1 MTVNR
6 PLEAV
11 PAPEDQT
18 IRRNTLLAAPF
29 MLLVPVA
36 IALAYALFDVT
47 LHPTALALGAAGW
60 LLALALRAP
69 VSLTLLKM
77 LQVPE
82 RVQPW
87 VVASSGPLEEAVRV
101 GVLILAGTSFSRAMS
116 VGLGWAA
123 IEVVYTLISAVMTL
137 SLLKRTDEQALQAR
151 AAMDAMGL
159 LRPTSPALGVLER
172 IGASTLHIGFTL
184 LLAWSFWLLPVTM
197 AIHSAVNLVLVRTF
211 RKAPLLSELALL
223 AVAAGTLLAG
233 LALHDRI

>member
-1 MTVNR
+1 
-6 PLEAV
+6 
-11 PAPEDQT
+11 
-18 IRRNTLLAAPF
+18 
-29 MLLVPVA
+29 
-36 IALAYALFDVT
+36 
-47 LHPTALALGAAGW
+47 
-60 LLALALRAP
+60 
-69 VSLTLLKM
+69 
-77 LQVPE
+77 
-82 RVQPW
+82 
-87 VVASSGPLEEAVRV
+87 V

-172 IGASTLHIGFTL
+172 ISASTLHIGFTL

-197 AIHSAVNLVLVRTF
+197 AVHSAVNLVLVRTF

-233 LALHDRI
+233 LALHDRM